1 MAWGCFPS
9 SGPGWLAVI
18 NETMNPTLY
27 QKILKGSGCQF
38 VTSSSSALMQ
48 QDSDPKHTSKST
60 SEWIKKE
67 QIKVLK
73 QPNKSLDLN
82 PIEMLWHDLKQSL
95 HAWKPSNICIK
106 TILLRRVGQFSLP
119 VIIANAWLQLLLE
132 RVAQPLIRFRG
143 QLRFHVGPGR
153 FG

>member
-1 MAWGCFPS
+1 MYKS
-9 SGPGWLAVI
+9 SVFGDEFLV
-18 NETMNPTLY
+18 M
-27 QKILKGSGCQF
+27 KILKGSGCQF

-82 PIEMLWHDLKQSL
+82 PIEILWHDLKQSL
-95 HAWKPSNICIK
+95 HA
-106 TILLRRVGQFSLP
+106 
-119 VIIANAWLQLLLE
+119 
-132 RVAQPLIRFRG
+132 
-143 QLRFHVGPGR
+143 
-153 FG
+153 